1 MDVRVDGSGVMR
13 RRGSRWVTRRNDRFS
28 LTTNLQQRLFKI
40 GGRLIKHARY

>member
-40 GGRLIKHARY
+40 GGRLIKHALY